1 MCYNIGMAAGR
12 NIRNITAAGGTDML
26 KDLKMIA
33 AATLLALAVSAALQ
47 AVQLLPAATTTEQT
61 VGIIPGYS
69 WHGNAGPAALH

>member
-47 AVQLLPAATTTEQT
+47 AAQLLPAAAAAEQT
-61 VGIIPGYS
+61 EGINPGYS
-69 WHGNAGPAALH
+69 WHGNTAPAALH

>member
-1 MCYNIGMAAGR
+1 
-12 NIRNITAAGGTDML
+12 ML